1 MTLHSRPALETA
13 LAHRS
18 VRRFTEEPIAPE
30 MLDAI
35 LRAGLAASTS
45 SYLFNVSIIRVTD
58 KEKRKELRAVS
69 AAMGGGGHA
78 YVEHCAEYLVFCM
91 DASRHHALAPQVQT
105 DWTEVTLIGAIDA
118 GIMAQNIVLTAE
130 SLGLGAVFIGSLRN
144 DMAKVREV
152 LQTPEYVVPL
162 FGVCLGH
169 PNQETM
175 QRPRLPVDVVVSE
188 NVYQPAKQE
197 ALDEFNG
204 VVKNYYQER
213 SGLDLDWAKQ
223 IGNVLGGEVRPEMK
237 AFLNEQGFAKR

>member
-30 MLDAI
+30 MLEAV
-35 LRAGLAASTS
+35 LTAGLFASTS
-45 SYLFNVSIIRVTD
+45 SYLHNVSIIRVTD
-58 KEKRKELRAVS
+58 QAKRQALRAVS

-91 DASRHHALAPQVQT
+91 DSSRHHALAPQVQT

-118 GIMAQNIVLTAE
+118 GIMAQNVVLTAE
-130 SLGLGAVFIGSLRN
+130 SLGLGAVYIGSLRN

-152 LQTPEYVVPL
+152 LQTPEHVVPL

-169 PNQETM
+169 PNQETA
-175 QRPRLPVDVVVSE
+175 QRPRLPLSVVVSE
-188 NVYQPAKQE
+188 NTYQAASEQD
-197 ALDEFNG
+197 LQVFNG
-204 VVKNYYQER
+204 VVKEYYQGR
-213 SGLDLDWAKQ
+213 GVDSDWAQQ
-223 IGNVLGGEVRPEMK
+223 IGAVLGKEVRPEM
-237 AFLNEQGFAKR
+237 ADFLKEQGFAKR